1 MTRLYFAGALLLV
14 FGGTAE
20 AKSVA
25 WCQVNGAKYATYIS
39 ALVDI
44 DDGPDAFR
52 TLKSSFGQGFKD
64 YVQASL
70 DPQASSPD
78 CNRQD
83 SRFYAEDYID
93 VLIKANP
100 GYRFVRTGWRGTP
113 RAEAS
118 STDQIKRSGAQSR
131 ADSLRYRR

>member
-1 MTRLYFAGALLLV
+1 MKHGLCAGALLLALA
-14 FGGTAE
+14 GTAE

-25 WCQVNGAKYATYIS
+25 WCQVNGARYATYLSGI
-39 ALVDI
+39 VEI

-52 TLKSSFGQGFKD
+52 AMRSSFGNGFKD

-78 CNRQD
+78 CTRQD
-83 SRFYAEDYID
+83 SLFYAEDYID

-100 GYRFVRTGWRGTP
+100 GYKFVKTGWRGSTRPTVSASQP
-113 RAEAS
+113 R
-118 STDQIKRSGAQSR
+118 RGGGQSR
-131 ADSLRYRR
+131 ADSLHYRR